1 MLKVT
6 KIELLIFRIAT
17 TPNSV
22 SSNSNRIFKI
32 FLAHNIIKNIM
43 REGNVMNY
51 KKIGKKI
58 ADRRILLGI
67 TQEELAEKVDS
78 SANYIS
84 NIETGIKSGSLIFYI
99 KVANELK
106 LSLDFLFSDE
116 LPNLDTSEA
125 TNKEITE
132 MIDILNKD
140 EKQMANVFVKNIVQG
155 LIELREDN
163 K

>member
-1 MLKVT
+1 
-6 KIELLIFRIAT
+6 
-17 TPNSV
+17 
-22 SSNSNRIFKI
+22 
-32 FLAHNIIKNIM
+32 
-43 REGNVMNY
+43 MNY

-58 ADRRILLGI
+58 ADKRTLLGI

-116 LPNLDTSEA
+116 LPNLDTSKA

-140 EKQMANVFVKNIVQG
+140 EKQMANIFIKNIVKG
-155 LIELREDN
+155 LLELREN
-163 K
+163 SK

>member
-1 MLKVT
+1 
-6 KIELLIFRIAT
+6 
-17 TPNSV
+17 
-22 SSNSNRIFKI
+22 
-32 FLAHNIIKNIM
+32 
-43 REGNVMNY
+43 MNY

-67 TQEELAEKVDS
+67 TQEELAEKLSLTPEYVSQIES

>member
-1 MLKVT
+1 LLKVT
-6 KIELLIFRIAT
+6 SLELLIFRFVT
-17 TPNSV
+17 TPICIG
-22 SSNSNRIFKI
+22 SNSNRIFKI

-43 REGNVMNY
+43 REGKVMNY

-58 ADRRILLGI
+58 ADKRTLLGI
-67 TQEELAEKVDS
+67 TQEDLAEKVDS

-84 NIETGIKSGSLIFYI
+84 NIETGIKSGSLMFYI
-99 KVANELK
+99 KVANELQ

-116 LPNLDTSEA
+116 LPNLDTSKA

-140 EKQMANVFVKNIVQG
+140 EKQMANIFIKNIVKG
-155 LIELREDN
+155 LIELRENN

>member
-1 MLKVT
+1 
-6 KIELLIFRIAT
+6 
-17 TPNSV
+17 
-22 SSNSNRIFKI
+22 
-32 FLAHNIIKNIM
+32 
-43 REGNVMNY
+43 MNY

-140 EKQMANVFVKNIVQG
+140 EKQMANVFVKNIVQV

>member
-1 MLKVT
+1 
-6 KIELLIFRIAT
+6 
-17 TPNSV
+17 
-22 SSNSNRIFKI
+22 
-32 FLAHNIIKNIM
+32 
-43 REGNVMNY
+43 MNY

-58 ADRRILLGI
+58 ADKRILLGI

-84 NIETGIKSGSLIFYI
+84 NIETGIKSGSLMFYI

-106 LSLDFLFSDE
+106 LT
-116 LPNLDTSEA
+116 NLDTSKA

-140 EKQMANVFVKNIVQG
+140 EKQMANVFIKNIVKG
-155 LIELREDN
+155 LIELREN
-163 K
+163 SK

>member
-1 MLKVT
+1 MD
-6 KIELLIFRIAT
+6 F
-17 TPNSV
+17 
-22 SSNSNRIFKI
+22 
-32 FLAHNIIKNIM
+32 
-43 REGNVMNY
+43 

-58 ADRRILLGI
+58 SDKRTLLGI
-67 TQEELAEKVDS
+67 TQEELAKKVDS

-106 LSLDFLFSDE
+106 LSLDYLFSEE
-116 LPNLDTSEA
+116 LPNLDSSTV

-140 EKQMANVFVKNIVQG
+140 EKQMANVFIKNIVRG
-155 LIELREDN
+155 LIELREE

>member
-1 MLKVT
+1 
-6 KIELLIFRIAT
+6 
-17 TPNSV
+17 
-22 SSNSNRIFKI
+22 
-32 FLAHNIIKNIM
+32 
-43 REGNVMNY
+43 MNY

-58 ADRRILLGI
+58 ADKRILLGI

-84 NIETGIKSGSLIFYI
+84 NIEKKKKSGSLIFYI

-116 LPNLDTSEA
+116 LPNLDTSKA

-140 EKQMANVFVKNIVQG
+140 EKQMANIFIKNIVKG
-155 LIELREDN
+155 LIELREN
-163 K
+163 CK

>member
-1 MLKVT
+1 
-6 KIELLIFRIAT
+6 
-17 TPNSV
+17 
-22 SSNSNRIFKI
+22 
-32 FLAHNIIKNIM
+32 
-43 REGNVMNY
+43 MNY

-67 TQEELAEKVDS
+67 TQEDLAEKVDS

-125 TNKEITE
+125 TVLVETNKTYTDDEVKGFSNKIVEHIMTFSKT
-132 MIDILNKD
+132 DIPK
-140 EKQMANVFVKNIVQG
+140 VKSKFDPI
-155 LIELREDN
+155 LFKIS
-163 K
+163 